1 MSDSRAV
8 EPTGPAPRP
17 QAPPPLPVVL
27 GPADMVASG
36 GAASIAPLAPA
47 PVAHSAEPEA
57 VERSQGASIG
67 RAPEPYWNSYAAGVA
82 LGLVLLTAFVVT
94 GRGVGASGAVTRM
107 GALTIQKIEASA
119 RGGTAHEKETFA
131 RANPYTAQYINDA
144 EDPLDDFLVYV
155 FIGLIAGGF
164 LSGLL
169 SARTRLAIEKG
180 PHTTARRRLALAMLG
195 GFISAF
201 GARLARGCTSGQAL
215 TGGAT
220 LAVGSWVFMM
230 AVFAGGYALAYFVRK
245 EWL

>member
-8 EPTGPAPRP
+8 EPKGPGPMSER
-17 QAPPPLPVVL
+17 PPPLPVAL
-27 GPADMVASG
+27 
-36 GAASIAPLAPA
+36 GAAGAVTSGEAPSIVPLVPAAAAP
-47 PVAHSAEPEA
+47 SAETKA
-57 VERSQGASIG
+57 VERSAASTG
-67 RAPEPYWNSYAAGVA
+67 RAPDPYWNSYAAGAA
-82 LGLVLLTAFVVT
+82 LGLVLLSAFVIT
-94 GRGVGASGAVTRM
+94 GRGMGASGAVTRM
-107 GALTIQKIEASA
+107 GALTVQKIEASA

-131 RANPYTAQYINDA
+131 RSNPYTAQYINDA

-155 FIGLIAGGF
+155 FIGLIGGGF
-164 LSGLL
+164 IGGLT

-180 PHTTARRRLALAMLG
+180 PHTTARRRMLLAMLG

-230 AVFAGGYALAYFVRK
+230 AVFAGGYALAYFLRK